1 MPALP
6 RLLFVLVVLL
16 VSWLGQPVGSHA
28 QTPACG
34 PASVGLVAC
43 IADQRCTCRFA
54 FGSPATGL
62 ADGYRWDCGI
72 LQPSCGEPLAATL
85 DPYPGLL
92 PEGLSIVRNSN
103 TINAWTG
110 KPDRPHGPSGKE
122 MPER

>member
-6 RLLFVLVVLL
+6 RLLLPLALVTC
-16 VSWLGQPVGSHA
+16 WLGVPAGSHA
-28 QTPACG
+28 QTPSCG

-43 IADQRCTCRFA
+43 IANQRCTCRFA

-62 ADGYRWDCGI
+62 ADGHRWDCGI

-85 DPYPGLL
+85 DPYQGWL

-103 TINAWTG
+103 TINTWTG
-110 KPDRPHGPSGKE
+110 KPDRPHGPIEKGP
-122 MPER
+122 PER